1 MTPGQETATSLGAPA
16 RYELMVAGRI
26 GPVLRNALQPPG
38 GDAAQ
43 VCVVVQ
49 AAGPDGLVGLMQ
61 VLAAHG
67 LKVRHVACVPDQG

>member
-1 MTPGQETATSLGAPA
+1 MTPGQETARSSGAPA

-26 GPVLRNALQPPG
+26 GPVLRSALQPPG

-43 VCVVVQ
+43 VCVVVR
-49 AAGPDGLVGLMQ
+49 AAGPDGLVDLMQ

-67 LKVRHVACVPDQG
+67 LQVRHVACVPDEG